1 MSMAENIS
9 LALEMPIDLSIIAIA
24 KLVLFLFV

>member
-9 LALEMPIDLSIIAIA
+9 LALEMPIDLSIIAIS

>member
-24 KLVLFLFV
+24 KLVLSLFV